1 MAVFAVAWEE
11 VGFDEI
17 PWSDRLAGDEVD
29 VAAGNAEVRK
39 LAVRQAVQL
48 GNGFPVA
55 TPVAIVADQVHGTSR
70 FVFSSF
76 LAVFCVDAKI
86 GASDSFG

>member
-1 MAVFAVAWEE
+1 MALSAEAWEE
-11 VGFDEI
+11 VGSDEI

-39 LAVRQAVQL
+39 LAVRQAAQL

-55 TPVAIVADQVHGTSR
+55 APVAVVADQVHGTSR

-76 LAVFCVDAKI
+76 LAVFVYDAKI
-86 GASDSFG
+86 GAWDSFG